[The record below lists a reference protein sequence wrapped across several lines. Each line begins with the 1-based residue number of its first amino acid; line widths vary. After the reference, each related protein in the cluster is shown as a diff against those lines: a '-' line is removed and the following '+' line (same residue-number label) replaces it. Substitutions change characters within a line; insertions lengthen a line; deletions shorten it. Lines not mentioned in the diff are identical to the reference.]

1 MPVEP
6 LTPEREAE
14 LRRLATDED
23 WSPAQH
29 EDLAELFTEIDR
41 LRVRLEDAND
51 ELEFLRPRATEH

>member
-1 MPVEP
+1 M

-14 LRRLATDED
+14 LRLLASGED

-41 LRVRLEDAND
+41 LRGELQDAED
-51 ELEFLRPRATEH
+51 ELEFLRPRAAEH